1 MPPAPA
7 KSVTLADPPIIHAK
21 YFQVSI
27 PVLTLNVGFFTQV
40 SGFSAQVDVLEYP
53 EGGINDY
60 VHRLPSR
67 IKQGNITL
75 KRGVAKE
82 ASLLEWLQQSVVK
95 VKQTDL
101 SIKVLDFEGK
111 PLQTWSFRQA
121 YPVKWTGSDLN
132 AGGSEFLT
140 QSLEVAHSGM
150 QVVQS

>member
-1 MPPAPA
+1 MPPPA
-7 KSVTLADPPIIHAK
+7 KAVTLAAPPVIHAK

-27 PVLTLNVGFFTQV
+27 PALTLNVGFFTQV

-53 EGGINDY
+53 EGGNNAF

-75 KRGVAKE
+75 KRGVSKE
-82 ASLLEWLQQSVVK
+82 ASLLEWVTKTVVK
-95 VKQTDL
+95 AEPTNL
-101 SIKVLDFEGK
+101 SIKVLDFDGS
-111 PLQTWSFRQA
+111 PIQTWSFRQA

-150 QVVQS
+150 TVVNG

>member
-1 MPPAPA
+1 MSPAPA
-7 KSVTLADPPIIHAK
+7 KSVTLSDPPIIHAK
-21 YFQVSI
+21 YFQVEI

-75 KRGVAKE
+75 KRGIAKE
-82 ASLLEWLQQSVVK
+82 ASLLEWLQQSVIK

>member
-1 MPPAPA
+1 MPAPA
-7 KSVTLADPPIIHAK
+7 KPVTEAQPPIIHAK

-27 PVLTLNVGFFTQV
+27 PALTLNVGFLTQV

-67 IKQGNITL
+67 IKQGHITL
-75 KRGVAKE
+75 KRGIAKQ

-101 SIKVLDFEGK
+101 SIKVLDFEGE
-111 PLQTWSFRQA
+111 PPPT
-121 YPVKWTGSDLN
+121 
-132 AGGSEFLT
+132 
-140 QSLEVAHSGM
+140 
-150 QVVQS
+150 